1 MRDLLINVRNA
12 VTRSSAIMELPR
24 PAYGIRLSLLPNRTT
39 RYRDV
44 IRRVG
49 CTRSSDEV
57 AVMAMEPRGAVIQ
70 C

>member
-1 MRDLLINVRNA
+1 VRNA
-12 VTRSSAIMELPR
+12 VTRSSAIAELP
-24 PAYGIRLSLLPNRTT
+24 LLHEAVKVIIVAQP
-39 RYRDV
+39 YHKVWDV

-49 CTRSSDEV
+49 CTHSSDEV

>member
-12 VTRSSAIMELPR
+12 ATRSSALVELPR
-24 PAYGIRLSLLPNRTT
+24 LQEAVKVIIAAQPYQKVWN
-39 RYRDV
+39 V

-49 CTRSSDEV
+49 CIRSSDEV